1 MDEQGMPNNTGSWY
15 GLLAPAGTPEPIQEH
30 ISASLRKALKEE
42 RLRQRF
48 ADLLT
53 DVPSDERASI
63 AFHRRFVAEEV
74 TRWRPIIEAAG
85 AYAD

>member
-1 MDEQGMPNNTGSWY
+1 MSTWH
-15 GLLAPAGTPEPIQEH
+15 GLYAPAGTPEAIQEH
-30 ISASLRKALKEE
+30 ISAALRMALREE

-74 TRWRPIIEAAG
+74 DRWRPIIEAAG

>member
-1 MDEQGMPNNTGSWY
+1 
-15 GLLAPAGTPEPIQEH
+15 
-30 ISASLRKALKEE
+30 
-42 RLRQRF
+42 
-48 ADLLT
+48 LLT

-74 TRWRPIIEAAG
+74 DRWRPIIEAAG

>member
-1 MDEQGMPNNTGSWY
+1 MIGFDADDTLWQNEQF
-15 GLLAPAGTPEPIQEH
+15 I
-30 ISASLRKALKEE
+30 
-42 RLRQRF
+42 RLTEQRF

>member
-1 MDEQGMPNNTGSWY
+1 
-15 GLLAPAGTPEPIQEH
+15 LA
-30 ISASLRKALKEE
+30 LREE

-74 TRWRPIIEAAG
+74 ARWRPIIEAAG

>member
-1 MDEQGMPNNTGSWY
+1 
-15 GLLAPAGTPEPIQEH
+15 
-30 ISASLRKALKEE
+30 LKEE

-63 AFHRRFVAEEV
+63 VFHRRFVAEEV
-74 TRWRPIIEAAG
+74 DRWRPIIEAAG

>member
-1 MDEQGMPNNTGSWY
+1 MSTWH
-15 GLLAPAGTPEPIQEH
+15 GLYAPAGTPEPIQEH
-30 ISASLRKALKEE
+30 ISTALRAALKEE
-42 RLRQRF
+42 RLRQRY
-48 ADLLT
+48 ADLVT

>member
-1 MDEQGMPNNTGSWY
+1 MSTWH
-15 GLLAPAGTPEPIQEH
+15 GLYAPAGTPEPIQEH
-30 ISASLRKALKEE
+30 ISAALRMALREE

-74 TRWRPIIEAAG
+74 DRWRPIIEAAG
-85 AYAD
+85 AFAD